1 MIRFG
6 FRQCC
11 SYKSYHNGIVH
22 FLSSKQTYF
31 FKKVCNKLVLC
42 VFYMNVHVCHCAK
55 YKASVHSREQVCHNL
70 KIVWSL
76 TLVICVCSYFQCE
89 FLVFDV
95 KNTCFVILP
104 EMISFWN
111 FSVTNV
117 EKVGGLQIEIKHGS
131 LKITLEHK
139 SRLVNVLRNETNK
152 YHFLF
157 LSVTVINLT

>member
-1 MIRFG
+1 M
-6 FRQCC
+6 
-11 SYKSYHNGIVH
+11 
-22 FLSSKQTYF
+22 
-31 FKKVCNKLVLC
+31 
-42 VFYMNVHVCHCAK
+42 
-55 YKASVHSREQVCHNL
+55 
-70 KIVWSL
+70 
-76 TLVICVCSYFQCE
+76 CSYFQCE

-152 YHFLF
+152 YHLLFF

>member
-1 MIRFG
+1 M
-6 FRQCC
+6 
-11 SYKSYHNGIVH
+11 
-22 FLSSKQTYF
+22 
-31 FKKVCNKLVLC
+31 
-42 VFYMNVHVCHCAK
+42 
-55 YKASVHSREQVCHNL
+55 
-70 KIVWSL
+70 
-76 TLVICVCSYFQCE
+76 CSYFQCE

-139 SRLVNVLRNETNK
+139 SRLVNLLRNETNK
-152 YHFLF
+152 YHLLF
-157 LSVTVINLT
+157 LSVTVINLA